1 MSKIQ
6 FLQKQIS
13 LGGWTE
19 RDQATR
25 RQQSTDGVAQT
36 WSQSYDEFSTLLRNV
51 SLPFTNQNAFGS
63 EGLLPILGTLSQSS
77 KGNQDQASLVHTE
90 TQAIEGLVV
99 VKIGTCKGD

>member
-19 RDQATR
+19 RDQANSR
-25 RQQSTDGVAQT
+25 LLVTDGVAQT

-51 SLPFTNQNAFGS
+51 SLPFTN
-63 EGLLPILGTLSQSS
+63 
-77 KGNQDQASLVHTE
+77 
-90 TQAIEGLVV
+90 
-99 VKIGTCKGD
+99 